1 MRRRVRRERVG
12 LRREEDG
19 LTDVLGLEMFNRFE
33 LFVVG
38 SEFDS
43 ESLRMARIAG
53 NGEDDTEVPGMA
65 ACSDSALAD
74 FSLRRSIPI
83 RLDSLRLYPSTPSRV
98 YIVLSWPPF
107 ALQDHEAM
115 RWMRKK
121 RWMTKGIRVLG
132 ELGRSM
138 ILGERGMIR
147 MMTVESYFRKD

>member
-19 LTDVLGLEMFNRFE
+19 LTDVLGLETFNRFE
-33 LFVVG
+33 SFVVG

-43 ESLRMARIAG
+43 ESFRMARIAG
-53 NGEDDTEVPGMA
+53 NGEDDTEIPGMA

-74 FSLRRSIPI
+74 FSLRRSIAI
-83 RLDSLRLYPSTPSRV
+83 RLDSLRLCPSTPSRV

-107 ALQDHEAM
+107 VLQDREAM
-115 RWMRKK
+115 RWMRRK
-121 RWMTKGIRVLG
+121 RWMTKGIQVLG
-132 ELGRSM
+132 EFGRSM

-147 MMTVESYFRKD
+147 MMTVES